1 MYAYNAHIEF
11 HFWLG
16 EYIYAKIEEIPSLHL
31 LFLDIYV
38 KLNEALSHTLFL
50 PFSLTHTYVRYK
62 SLFLIDLS
70 SSYKYQ

>member
-50 PFSLTHTYVRYK
+50 PFIFTHTYAHQLP
-62 SLFLIDLS
+62 LFLLS
-70 SSYKYQ
+70 LISPPHI

>member
-38 KLNEALSHTLFL
+38 KSNEALSHTLFL
-50 PFSLTHTYVRYK
+50 PFTLTHTYVHY
-62 SLFLIDLS
+62 
-70 SSYKYQ
+70 